1 MQQQTQVKE
10 REYIALD
17 EQIRIAK
24 ERQAKGEPGAAEQLR
39 QLQQQKKEL
48 LNEIRQAGDED
59 YRRERQSRREKRNR
73 FEKLVE
79 GIGGEL

>member
-1 MQQQTQVKE
+1 MSKE
-10 REYIALD
+10 IKEKQYIALD

-48 LNEIRQAGDED
+48 RHEIRQAGDED
-59 YRRERQSRREKRNR
+59 YRRERQARREKRN
-73 FEKLVE
+73 KLDKAIDS
-79 GIGGEL
+79 IGGEL